1 MSGNSFGTFF
11 RITSFGE
18 SHGPALGVV
27 IDGCPAGLELDLEF
41 IGKELARRRPGQ
53 STHVSQRAESEQ
65 FEVLSG
71 VFEGVTTGAPL
82 TVIVRNEDARSKDY
96 EPLKSLFRPGHA
108 DFSMQAKYGWRDYRG
123 GGRSSARETVSRVI
137 AGAVAKQLLGYLG
150 VVIQGGLVQLGRV
163 STAARDW
170 PQVELNSLRVPDE
183 SKVPE
188 MLAELELARKERDSV
203 GGLVEVQ
210 AIGLPAGWGEPVF
223 EKLDALIA
231 QAMLSLPA
239 AKGVEVG
246 AGFSA
251 VAMRGSQSNDTLTP
265 QGFNSNNHGGV
276 LGGISTGAPVVVRVA
291 FKPSSSIPQT
301 LSTITA
307 EMQATSVTTL
317 GRHDPCV
324 AIRAVPV
331 VEAMLAL
338 VLVDLWFQDSAAV
351 KVRESFFP
359 RQTLKFETK
368 PL

>member
-1 MSGNSFGTFF
+1 
-11 RITSFGE
+11 
-18 SHGPALGVV
+18 
-27 IDGCPAGLELDLEF
+27 
-41 IGKELARRRPGQ
+41 
-53 STHVSQRAESEQ
+53 
-65 FEVLSG
+65 
-71 VFEGVTTGAPL
+71 
-82 TVIVRNEDARSKDY
+82 
-96 EPLKSLFRPGHA
+96 
-108 DFSMQAKYGWRDYRG
+108 
-123 GGRSSARETVSRVI
+123 
-137 AGAVAKQLLGYLG
+137 
-150 VVIQGGLVQLGRV
+150 
-163 STAARDW
+163 
-170 PQVELNSLRVPDE
+170 LRVPDE